1 MTTAMRFFN
10 TAGPIK
16 AEIHYHVQLLAR
28 LDVEVGQSACLGV
41 DPGPAVASERAG
53 LRSLLRQQGWAR
65 PQPGQGFQVQFGGFL
80 LVEVGLVI
88 RLPEAIPAGVDQQ
101 AAALA

>member
-41 DPGPAVASERAG
+41 DPRPTVAGQRAWPTKPASATRPG
-53 LRSLLRQQGWAR
+53 RDRS
-65 PQPGQGFQVQFGGFL
+65 
-80 LVEVGLVI
+80 
-88 RLPEAIPAGVDQQ
+88 Q
-101 AAALA
+101 AKVSRCNLGAFCWSK